1 MDQNNESFI
10 TIEGVT
16 KNYPRNDKTQSLALD
31 KVDLSIKKGEF
42 ICLLG
47 PSGCGK
53 TTLLN
58 LIGGFSKPTT
68 GKILIDGE
76 LVDKPSVDRITI
88 FQNYGLLP
96 WRSVIKNVELGLE
109 AKKISKEERKTIAE
123 EYLSLVGLT
132 DFSKHHPSEL
142 SGGMQQRVA
151 IARALAADPDIL
163 LMDEPFGALDAM
175 TRMGIQD
182 EIQRIWSEKKKTIIF
197 VTHDI
202 EEAVFLADRIVIMT
216 PYPGKVKS
224 ILKVPLARKR
234 DRTSIDFLKIR
245 DKVFSEFE
253 LKAPDCTEYYL

>member
-1 MDQNNESFI
+1 MLQRENNLINIEEVSKSFAL
-10 TIEGVT
+10 
-16 KNYPRNDKTQSLALD
+16 NDKTSSLALD
-31 KVDLSIKKGEF
+31 KVNLTIDHGEF

-58 LIGGFSKPTT
+58 LIAGFDLPTT
-68 GKILIDGE
+68 GTVKINE
-76 LVDKPSVDRITI
+76 AVVCKPSIERITI

-96 WRSVIKNVELGLE
+96 WRNVIKNVELGLE
-109 AKKISKEERKTIAE
+109 TKGLPSKERKQIAE
-123 EYLSLVGLT
+123 EYLELVGLS

-151 IARALAADPDIL
+151 IARALAIDPEVL

-182 EIQRIWSEKKKTIIF
+182 EIQKIWIQKKKTIVF

-202 EEAVFLADRIVIMT
+202 EEAVFLAYRIVVMT
-216 PYPGKVKS
+216 PYPGKVKN
-224 ILKVPLARKR
+224 IINVPLARTR
-234 DRTSIDFLKIR
+234 DRTSVDFLSIR
-245 DKVFSEFE
+245 DRVFKEFE
-253 LKAPDCTEYYL
+253 LSMPNDAEYYL